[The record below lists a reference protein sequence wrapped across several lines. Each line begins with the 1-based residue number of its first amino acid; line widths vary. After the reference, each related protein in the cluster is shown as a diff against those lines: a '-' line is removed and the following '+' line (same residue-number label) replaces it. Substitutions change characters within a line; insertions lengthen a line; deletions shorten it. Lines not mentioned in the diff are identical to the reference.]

1 MTGQMSLFDFVGE
14 EEKKDFDIPMP
25 NVGEYDKETM
35 LAFEKEVL
43 GIYVSRHPLEKYE
56 ERWRKSITAVTADF
70 QWDDEV
76 HAAKVHDGARA
87 VIGGMLAGKKRSNI
101 RKTTR

>member
-43 GIYVSRHPLEKYE
+43 AFMSAGI
-56 ERWRKSITAVTADF
+56 RWKNTRS
-70 QWDDEV
+70 
-76 HAAKVHDGARA
+76 
-87 VIGGMLAGKKRSNI
+87 AGKRAS
-101 RKTTR
+101 RR